1 MSEEKKYDFDFIT
14 GALGLVPCQEGAFN
28 PAQVV
33 TVRRTEDN
41 HMIISL
47 TEAEVIHLH
56 SDDVAKMEAN
66 IRKRQDEIKIKQREQ
81 IKEQM
86 LTQQSVI
93 EEINNRPA
101 PGHIVPPSLIMKKGR
116 H

>member
-14 GALGLVPCQEGAFN
+14 GALGLVPYRGGAFN
-28 PAQVV
+28 PAQVI
-33 TVRRTEDN
+33 RTTQIENDRL
-41 HMIISL
+41 IITL
-47 TEAEVIHLH
+47 TEGCIIDLNAL
-56 SDDVAKMEAN
+56 DVLEMEML

-93 EEINNRPA
+93 EEINSRPA

-116 H
+116 N

>member
-1 MSEEKKYDFDFIT
+1 MSEEKYDFDFIT
-14 GALGLVPCQEGAFN
+14 GALGLVPYRGGAFN

-33 TVRRTEDN
+33 TINQAPVGDDL
-41 HMIISL
+41 IITL
-47 TEAEVIHLH
+47 TENETIRLSPV
-56 SDDVAKMEAN
+56 DVLEMEFL
-66 IRKRQDEIKIKQREQ
+66 IRKRQDEVKTKQREA